1 MRRVA
6 AEFVRNVAE
15 WVYPTAC
22 LVCDAPAG
30 EPDPFRHGVCNDCHT
45 AMTTDPRPACPW
57 CAQTVGPHADT
68 SRGCPECRGVALG
81 FERAFRLGP
90 YEGKLRD
97 AVLRTKVLA
106 GEGLADLL
114 GRLLAEC
121 RGRAV
126 LDAGIDLVAPVPLH
140 WWRKWTRGYNQAEA
154 VARELAAGLRAPFAP
169 KLLRRVRWTPQQ
181 AQPTREARRENVR
194 GAFRAVRGARVAG
207 KAVLLVDDVMTTG
220 STLGEAA
227 RTLRG
232 AGAGRVVV
240 AVLARR

>member
-15 WVYPTAC
+15 WVYPTVC
-22 LVCDAPAG
+22 LVCDVPAG
-30 EPDPFRHGVCNDCHT
+30 EPDAFRHGVCKVCHT
-45 AMTTDPRPACPW
+45 AMTTDPRPACLR

-68 SRGCPECRGVALG
+68 SRGCMECRGVALG

-106 GEGLADLL
+106 GEGLADVL
-114 GRLLAEC
+114 GRLLAEH
-121 RGRAV
+121 RGCAIA
-126 LDAGIDLVAPVPLH
+126 DTGIDLVAPVPLH
-140 WWRKWTRGYNQAEA
+140 WWRRWTRGYNQAEA
-154 VARELAAGLRAPFAP
+154 VARELAVGLRVPFAP
-169 KLLRRVRWTPQQ
+169 RLLRRVRWTPQQ

-194 GAFRAVRGARVAG
+194 GAFRVGKGARVAG
-207 KAVLLVDDVMTTG
+207 RSVLLVDDVMTTG

-227 RTLRG
+227 RTLRS